1 LLRCMRIAQ
10 HAAALF
16 VDVAEEPYHL
26 FGAGVNTVLKTYY
39 EHTHTQTHTFSHS
52 PTTCSR
58 AGVNTDLKT
67 YYEHTHTHTH
77 THTHLAGVEAHKKS
91 DDATNRSDI
100 KR

>member
-1 LLRCMRIAQ
+1 MRIAQ

-39 EHTHTQTHTFSHS
+39 EHTHTHTHTHLATAL
-52 PTTCSR
+52 PPVRGQELTLILR
-58 AGVNTDLKT
+58 PIMN
-67 YYEHTHTHTH
+67 THTHTH